1 MSNSLKDIFPP
12 KVKLTKLENTIKL
25 DVTGNESLLEP
36 EYSVPLE
43 LMGFEESVDG
53 IGYFITTN
61 DPDNMIKRTVKQL
74 TTWGFE
80 IYPNSELD
88 ETIKKFK
95 NIEEYLNTSKDRGQR
110 IKNQKTPVGIFP
122 KNFDPSIKIF
132 PYQLKPIQH
141 MIEVGN
147 AANFSVPGSGKTLM
161 TYAVFD
167 KLRSDGI
174 VDSLLVVGPL
184 ASFGPWEE
192 QYKFCFNKKNTDKI
206 FRYLGPSRFNE
217 LKNLKNYDIIL
228 TSYPTA
234 VNDIEHLKKELLSE
248 QKIMMVIDESH
259 HIKRFRADASIATG
273 MIELGKYAERR
284 YILSGTP
291 VPRDFED
298 LWSQITFLWPHNQ
311 ILGTREGYKSIL
323 ESFNPGSEISEKIS
337 FLWTRVT
344 NDHLKKDMPKTIP
357 KTIPVPMSEKQENI
371 YKGIENEIYDLEN
384 KEYFDQEEHS
394 TFRKNRV
401 LRLLQSATNP
411 AVMLYDDDE
420 VDIDAFYTKDPSLTE
435 LVHRYDEISPKIK
448 IAAEE
453 ALKIS
458 KKDENVIVWTVF
470 IKNVDAICKTIKEL
484 DPNSN
489 PIGISGEID
498 IDSNV
503 EKDFIGREERLDEFR
518 DNKGAI
524 LVATMGS
531 IAESV
536 SLHKSC
542 RNAIYLERNFNA
554 GQYMQS
560 LSRIFRIGS
569 DKNKPVNYIFLRT
582 VFRDKFTDTIDG
594 TIDSKLKERI
604 KRLYTLLNDEFEIHP
619 LSLESPRYNMKN
631 MKGHGSKIDDETE
644 ITYKKVNE
652 MISRHKKNKKI

>member
-12 KVKLTKLENTIKL
+12 KVKITKIENRIEL
-25 DVTGNESLLEP
+25 DAKGNEVLLEGD
-36 EYSVPLE
+36 YAVTLE
-43 LMGFEESVDG
+43 LMGFEELENG
-53 IGYFITTN
+53 TGYFITTN
-61 DPDNMIKRTVKQL
+61 EPDNIVRRIVKQL
-74 TTWGFE
+74 KKWDFE
-80 IYPNSELD
+80 IYSDSQIEG
-88 ETIKKFK
+88 TIKKFE
-95 NIEEYLNTSKDRGQR
+95 NIEEYFNTSKERGEK
-110 IKNQKTPVGIFP
+110 IKSQKTHVGIFP
-122 KNFDPSIKIF
+122 KKFNPEIKILPHQF
-132 PYQLKPIQH
+132 KPIRH
-141 MIEVGN
+141 MIDVGH

-167 KLRSDGI
+167 ELRNSGI

-184 ASFGPWEE
+184 ASFGPWEDE
-192 QYKFCFNKKNTDKI
+192 YKFCFNKKNTDKI
-206 FRYLGPSRFNE
+206 YRYLGPSRFNE
-217 LKNLKNYDIIL
+217 LKNLKNYEVIL

-234 VNDIEHLKKELLSE
+234 TNDIDHLKKELLSE
-248 QKIMMVIDESH
+248 RKIMMVIDESH
-259 HIKRFRADASIATG
+259 HIKRFRADATIANG
-273 MIELGKYAERR
+273 MIELGKEARRR

-298 LWSQITFLWPHNQ
+298 LWSQITFLWPHSN
-311 ILGTREGYKSIL
+311 ILGTREAYKSIL
-323 ESFNPGSEISEKIS
+323 ESFNPGSEISERIN

-344 NDHLKKDMPKTIP
+344 NNHLKKDMPKTSDEI
-357 KTIPVPMSEKQENI
+357 IYVPMSEKQENI

-384 KEYFDQEEHS
+384 KEYFDQDEHS

-401 LRLLQSATNP
+401 LRLLQCATNP
-411 AVMLYDDDE
+411 ATMLHDDDE
-420 VDIDAFYTKDPSLTE
+420 VDISAFHSKDPSLTA
-435 LVHRYDEISPKIK
+435 LVSTYNETSPKIK
-448 IAAEE
+448 RAAEE

-458 KKDENVIVWTVF
+458 KKKNNVIVWTVF
-470 IKNVDAICKTIKEL
+470 IKNVDAICKAIKEL
-484 DPNSN
+484 DPNAN

-498 IDSNV
+498 IESNS
-503 EKDFIGREERLDEFR
+503 EKDFIGREERLNEFR
-518 DNKGAI
+518 NQKGAI

-542 RNAIYLERNFNA
+542 RYAIYLERNFNA

-560 LSRIFRIGS
+560 LSRIYRIGS
-569 DKNKPVNYIFLRT
+569 DKTKPVKYIFLRT
-582 VFRDKFTDTIDG
+582 VFEDKITDTIDG

-619 LSLESPRYNMKN
+619 LSLESPRYNMK
-631 MKGHGSKIDDETE
+631 GLSSKTDDETE